1 MTRGSRAVGTQDWN
15 GTRPAVTC
23 VTMCCHLYCD
33 VYTLFAYGCTGQG
46 WLVVGSRVC
55 ASEQSGLSEG
65 LLLGVSVGVW
75 QPREVWLHKGK
86 PDANA
91 RLARIPTGPIGG
103 VAGEKHKDL
112 PRARDCKP
120 SAHTHR

>member
-1 MTRGSRAVGTQDWN
+1 MENRGGKATRSAKVPSGEPSEDESPTQPNPDLKK
-15 GTRPAVTC
+15 GE
-23 VTMCCHLYCD
+23 
-33 VYTLFAYGCTGQG
+33 GG
-46 WLVVGSRVC
+46 
-55 ASEQSGLSEG
+55 GLSPAAPPWG
-65 LLLGVSVGVW
+65 WGSVTRFSVVRVGVW